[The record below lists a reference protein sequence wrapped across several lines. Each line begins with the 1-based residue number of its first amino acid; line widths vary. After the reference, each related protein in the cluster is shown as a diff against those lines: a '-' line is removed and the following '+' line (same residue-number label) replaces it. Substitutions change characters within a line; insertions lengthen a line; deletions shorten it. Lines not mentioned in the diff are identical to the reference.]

1 MGARGTKAGQAMSH
15 TADRASSPP
24 PTVHASPRLSVLH
37 QTTRNAAAQRSP
49 LTIHRCFQ
57 PLPRSLSRAAPGRHR
72 ARRGA
77 AITRP
82 LACRREVG
90 QGSGVSWE
98 PRAALVMAEHLGGLP
113 SILLLG
119 MGPLRRAVARPPSP
133 AIRGRSHEAPL
144 AQRSSAMWQG
154 RRGAAITRPRAGR
167 GLGGSRRPVVGPV
180 KVEHLGCHPSGLLLL
195 VPGLLRRAA
204 ARRPANA
211 TQHRSRGAPSHSAWA
226 PWGEGGRR
234 DHRASG
240 AQRRCCVGRGALWRL
255 LQSTC
260 WRTRASR
267 GRLARAL
274 GRPRTSPLP
283 SRSQANFRSALHL
296 APRSSYSR
304 RLSYS

>member
-1 MGARGTKAGQAMSH
+1 MGAAGGAGHGRTSRRSSEHPSPWHGPAAARRG
-15 TADRASSPP
+15 P
-24 PTVHASPRLSVLH
+24 PTLSRH
-37 QTTRNAAAQRSP
+37 SR
-49 LTIHRCFQ
+49 
-57 PLPRSLSRAAPGRHR
+57 PLPRGP
-72 ARRGA
+72 
-77 AITRP
+77 
-82 LACRREVG
+82 
-90 QGSGVSWE
+90 
-98 PRAALVMAEHLGGLP
+98 PRATLKRHGA
-113 SILLLG
+113 
-119 MGPLRRAVARPPSP
+119 
-133 AIRGRSHEAPL
+133 
-144 AQRSSAMWQG
+144 

-167 GLGGSRRPVVGPV
+167 GLGGSRRPLVGPV

-211 TQHRSRGAPSHSAWA
+211 TQDRSRGAPSHSAWA

-240 AQRRCCVGRGALWRL
+240 AQRRCCGGRGALWRL

-267 GRLARAL
+267 GRLARAW